1 VPYERPRIKEIYGVL
16 VMDKRVRLGVVEGYA
31 AEIDD
36 PDGRYTQLL
45 TRLDGSR
52 TPAELVAE
60 LAGVLDATE
69 IDESLTLL
77 DQGGYLEDA
86 AAGVPPELSAAEAQ
100 RYRVNINF
108 FNTLCGP
115 GQSKYDLQ
123 LRLKNLRVGLIGLGG
138 IGSNVAMALAELG
151 VGTVRA
157 IDFDRIEL
165 SNLNRQVL
173 YSTDAVGEL
182 KADVAVR
189 RIREFNP
196 DIDFDAIAG
205 RITCREDVSRFITG
219 AAPDV
224 VFCLADKPNG
234 HIDHWINQ
242 ACVMAG
248 VPMVAGSIFG
258 AMGNAYTVV
267 PGRTAC
273 YNCRVLG
280 ELDGAPKLAEEL
292 DLVQRT
298 NFSAVTA
305 ATGPS
310 CMFHAYYLVYEMLRV
325 TSGLGEPLTSDR
337 LFQVNFLT
345 FEQRYTDLPRRVDCD
360 VCGGLP
366 APVGE
371 VAATGTTATGTTA
384 TPIVTG

>member
-1 VPYERPRIKEIYGVL
+1 VSYERPRIKETYGVL
-16 VMDKRVRLGVVEGYA
+16 VLDKRVRLGVVEGYA

-36 PDGRYTQLL
+36 PDGRYAELL

-60 LAGVLDATE
+60 LAGVLTAAE
-69 IDESLTLL
+69 IDESLTVL

-86 AAGVPPELSAAEAQ
+86 AAGRPPELSAAEAE

-108 FNTLCGP
+108 FNMLCGP
-115 GQSKYDLQ
+115 GESKYSRQ
-123 LRLKNLRVGLIGLGG
+123 VRLKNLRVGLIGLGG

-173 YSTDAVGEL
+173 YSTGAVGGL
-182 KADVAVR
+182 KAEAAVR

-196 DIDFDAIAG
+196 EIDFDAIAE
-205 RITCREDVSRFITG
+205 RITCPEDAARFVAG

-242 ACVMAG
+242 ACVAAG

-280 ELDGAPKLAEEL
+280 ELDGAPKLAEEV
-292 DLVQRT
+292 DLVRRT

-305 ATGPS
+305 ATGAS
-310 CMFHAYYLVYEMLRV
+310 CMFHAYYLVYEMLRI

-345 FEQRYTDLPRRVDCD
+345 FEQRYTDLPRRADCE
-360 VCGGLP
+360 VC
-366 APVGE
+366 
-371 VAATGTTATGTTA
+371 AAETTP
-384 TPIVTG
+384 TPDAAETSIVMG